1 MKIETFEVIL
11 FIWGGIIL
19 FVILVFEV
27 DHPKLNKW
35 LGLDRIRTK
44 VAKETEYNL
53 TSIEGRRAVNF
64 SICRFVLMI
73 MVILPI
79 SVMCMMCIFERFD
92 K

>member
-19 FVILVFEV
+19 FVILFFEV

-53 TSIEGRRAVNF
+53 TSIEGRRAVNYF
-64 SICRFVLMI
+64 ISESVLFI
-73 MVILPI
+73 MGILPI
-79 SVMCMMCIFERFD
+79 FVMGVMCIFDRFY